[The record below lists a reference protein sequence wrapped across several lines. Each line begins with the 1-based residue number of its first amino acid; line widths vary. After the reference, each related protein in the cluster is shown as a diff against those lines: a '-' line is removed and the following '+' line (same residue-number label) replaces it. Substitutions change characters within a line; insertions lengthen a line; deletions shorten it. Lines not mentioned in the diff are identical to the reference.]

1 MEIVLF
7 LVGLFVGAGLVYF
20 IMRKSSVSFADM
32 EKKQREI
39 VELNRQVAELSAL
52 NSKKEEFSQKEEEM
66 QKKLSME
73 FENLAS
79 KILKENTNEFNTMS
93 KKELD
98 SLLEP
103 FRTKINEFQ
112 KKVEE
117 NIQSNEKNNITFDTQ
132 IRNLIENNRQIEKE
146 ARNLASAL
154 KGSNKIQ
161 GNWGEMQL
169 KRIFELSG
177 LQEGVEYS
185 LQTTIKSETDSTQRP
200 DAVVYLPDNR
210 QIIVDSKVSLNSY
223 VEYFNSE
230 NEVQKSE
237 AFKKFLESL
246 KQHIKGLAQK
256 EYYASGD
263 LNSPDFVLLFV
274 PSEACFSLVL
284 QMSETIF
291 SEAWNQK
298 IILVSP
304 TTLLATLKSINL
316 FWVQAKQNQNAIN
329 IADESGKLYDSFVA
343 LIGDL
348 ASIEKSFKSVSDG
361 FTSVMNRLSE
371 GRGNITKRI
380 ENLKKLGAK
389 AKKQIPQELLSKEED
404 EDMLMIEEK
413 TGV

>member
-146 ARNLASAL
+146 AC
-154 KGSNKIQ
+154 I
-161 GNWGEMQL
+161 
-169 KRIFELSG
+169 
-177 LQEGVEYS
+177 
-185 LQTTIKSETDSTQRP
+185 STQR
-200 DAVVYLPDNR
+200 
-210 QIIVDSKVSLNSY
+210 
-223 VEYFNSE
+223 
-230 NEVQKSE
+230 
-237 AFKKFLESL
+237 
-246 KQHIKGLAQK
+246 KQ
-256 EYYASGD
+256 
-263 LNSPDFVLLFV
+263 
-274 PSEACFSLVL
+274 
-284 QMSETIF
+284 
-291 SEAWNQK
+291 
-298 IILVSP
+298 
-304 TTLLATLKSINL
+304 
-316 FWVQAKQNQNAIN
+316 
-329 IADESGKLYDSFVA
+329 
-343 LIGDL
+343 
-348 ASIEKSFKSVSDG
+348 
-361 FTSVMNRLSE
+361 
-371 GRGNITKRI
+371 
-380 ENLKKLGAK
+380 
-389 AKKQIPQELLSKEED
+389 
-404 EDMLMIEEK
+404 
-413 TGV
+413 

>member
-237 AFKKFLESL
+237 A
-246 KQHIKGLAQK
+246 A
-256 EYYASGD
+256 
-263 LNSPDFVLLFV
+263 
-274 PSEACFSLVL
+274 
-284 QMSETIF
+284 
-291 SEAWNQK
+291 
-298 IILVSP
+298 
-304 TTLLATLKSINL
+304 
-316 FWVQAKQNQNAIN
+316 
-329 IADESGKLYDSFVA
+329 
-343 LIGDL
+343 
-348 ASIEKSFKSVSDG
+348 KSF
-361 FTSVMNRLSE
+361 FLF
-371 GRGNITKRI
+371 
-380 ENLKKLGAK
+380 GAISP
-389 AKKQIPQELLSKEED
+389 IPP
-404 EDMLMIEEK
+404 
-413 TGV
+413 T